1 MRRQPS
7 AGKGPGFEA
16 AVDASLGRLWPREP
30 FGKSQYPSSYAGQ
43 RLWIER
49 AGRLLGLSHAVS
61 PRTSEAIGEDLG
73 VPGIEHRRARQDFL
87 TAAGLK
93 GRGHAVVAVLESLN
107 SDRHLFSRFLA
118 AGCRSG
124 CLDRAWLFDPSLK
137 RRISPLSPL
146 ARALR
151 RPP

>member
-1 MRRQPS
+1 M
-7 AGKGPGFEA
+7 
-16 AVDASLGRLWPREP
+16 DASLGRLWLREP

-49 AGRLLGLSHAVS
+49 TGRLLGLSDAVP
-61 PRTSEAIGEDLG
+61 PRTSEAIGADLG
-73 VPGIEHRRARQDFL
+73 IAGMEQREARQDFL
-87 TAAGLK
+87 TAAGLQ
-93 GRGHAVVAVLESLN
+93 GRGQAVVAVLESLN
-107 SDRHLFSRFLA
+107 PDRHLFSRFLA

-124 CLDRAWLFDPSLK
+124 CLDRAWLFEPSLK

>member
-1 MRRQPS
+1 
-7 AGKGPGFEA
+7 
-16 AVDASLGRLWPREP
+16 
-30 FGKSQYPSSYAGQ
+30 
-43 RLWIER
+43 
-49 AGRLLGLSHAVS
+49 LGLSHAVP
-61 PRTSEAIGEDLG
+61 PRRSEAIGEDLG
-73 VPGIEHRRARQDFL
+73 VPGIEHRTARQDFL

-93 GRGHAVVAVLESLN
+93 GRGHAIVAVLESLN
-107 SDRHLFSRFLA
+107 PDRHLFSRLLA

-124 CLDRAWLFDPSLK
+124 CLDRAWLFEPSLK